1 MMDTAKIYLATIYT
15 SWLPIGIFLFG
26 GFDILFQVLCIMML
40 LDYIT
45 GIMKGYKKK
54 NINSNRA
61 YVGLRKKLII
71 LIIIV
76 AGTILDKVVPGVG
89 IRNIILIFYTST
101 EFLSIT
107 ENAAA
112 VGVPIPKKLK
122 LALEQLQK

>member
-1 MMDTAKIYLATIYT
+1 
-15 SWLPIGIFLFG
+15 
-26 GFDILFQVLCIMML
+26 ML

-45 GIMKGYKKK
+45 GIIKGYKRK

-61 YVGLRKKLII
+61 YVGLRKKFLI

-107 ENAAA
+107 ENVAA
-112 VGVPIPKKLK
+112 VGVPILKKLK
-122 LALEQLQK
+122 VALEQSQE

>member
-1 MMDTAKIYLATIYT
+1 MIITLWVMMI
-15 SWLPIGIFLFG
+15 
-26 GFDILFQVLCIMML
+26 
-40 LDYIT
+40 LDYAS
-45 GIMKGYKKK
+45 GILKGYKKK

>member
-1 MMDTAKIYLATIYT
+1 MINTAKVYLAAIYT
-15 SWLPIGIFLFG
+15 SWLPIIIYLFG
-26 GFDILFQVLCIMML
+26 GFDGLLITLWVMMI
-40 LDYIT
+40 LDYAS
-45 GIMKGYKKK
+45 GILKGFKRK

-61 YVGLRKKLII
+61 YIGIRKKLLI
-71 LIIIV
+71 LIII
-76 AGTILDKVVPGVG
+76 AGGTILDKVVPGLG

-122 LALEQLQK
+122 AALEQLQK

>member
-1 MMDTAKIYLATIYT
+1 MINTAKAYLATIYT

-45 GIMKGYKKK
+45 GLIKGYKNK
-54 NINSNRA
+54 NINSNKA